1 MLEKRAKFSLIE
13 VEALNIP
20 VFKDNLFVDQN
31 IKLSPGILESTIN
44 NIKMASKRAELH
56 VDGDNSEFDLE
67 AEIKS
72 HPSSLYVKCFAIKA
86 DEPNDNGDYFS
97 EEELKKSYSTFIG
110 VPVFTNHNNTDAEQ
124 ARGKVVH
131 SWWDSNRNGIMIIA
145 RVDSE
150 AYPQLARGIKE
161 NYIMSTS
168 MGCWTGQSRVLMSD
182 GRYIPIEEISAGDLV
197 ITHRGN
203 IKPVINVQRH
213 LDKENGPIVQL
224 SVSGIPEVLEC
235 TTEHPFWVLKKQ
247 TKCSCGCGEDLPLI
261 NPKQRKTQFE
271 KKYKR
276 GHYQKTC
283 LHIDQIKENYEFEW
297 KKACDLTT
305 NDFVSFPISKIEHS
319 TNDSTI
325 EKARL
330 IGYFLAEGSYNK
342 TKGQHDTVVFS
353 LNIEEENSLG
363 KEIIDLLNQVFPGTK
378 NKSWVQRRDR
388 NVFMIY
394 LRDKKVA
401 SWFLKYCGEYSWG
414 KRMHESCLYWPEDI
428 QKHIVGAWLRGDGHR
443 RQITKHNKI
452 YQNYVGWTVSE
463 HLRNQMVF
471 ILARFGIK
479 SNTTVLVDG
488 KSSSLRLAANMG
500 SVSVCNGSSA
510 KTRRP
515 SYAISIGSDASSV
528 IAPFTYANNFTSVT
542 TRKRQ
547 FSSVLNYITFPITKI
562 SKRQGQEPVYN
573 LEVADDHSY
582 IVEGVAVK
590 NCQVAYS
597 ICSICHQKAETPEN
611 YCSHIKDRKTRKIS
625 AKKVTCQY
633 HKSGGDGPCPIC
645 GCGEGDPSKFE
656 VTDKQAFEYNYG
668 IKFIENSFVVNPA
681 CHECGVTEVID
692 PQIFLS
698 KAADIQRRL
707 PILLK
712 AASQTEVMCSDRGCI
727 KLAGQKELDS
737 LGQAL
742 DLITSVSQSML
753 SQKDMLDLEFLSD
766 LVKVLADLQEVTD
779 VLTQQGYGRLG
790 ENSTATT
797 ESGEKV
803 QNAVQTPS
811 TSTPAPSPAPGRVS
825 TGPAGEAGTVTSPLA
840 SKRLDMSKISG
851 SVLLPAKTPEIENK
865 IEQNTKSL
873 LNLAFKIS
881 KKSK

>member
-1 MLEKRAKFSLIE
+1 MFEKKATFSLIE
-13 VEALNIP
+13 IEALNVP
-20 VFKDNLFVDQN
+20 KFNDGLFVDQN
-31 IKLSPGILESTIN
+31 LSLTPGILESTVKK
-44 NIKMASKRAELH
+44 IKTASKQANFT
-56 VDGDNSEFDLE
+56 VDGDNTEFDLE

-97 EEELKKSYSTFIG
+97 EEELKKSYGTFVG

-131 SWWDSNRNGIMIIA
+131 SWWDNDRNGIMIIA

-168 MGCWTGQSRVLMSD
+168 MGASRGHDLVSMAD
-182 GRYIPIEEISAGDLV
+182 GSKKRVDELQVHDLV
-197 ITHRGN
+197 ITHTGKTEAVFAICRTHLHDKLYHIKWVGN
-203 IKPVINVQRH
+203 PTG
-213 LDKENGPIVQL
+213 LAL
-224 SVSGIPEVLEC
+224 SH
-235 TTEHPFWVLKKQ
+235 EHPVLILKKNLVN
-247 TKCSCGCGEDLPLI
+247 TDPH
-261 NPKQRKTQFE
+261 RKSGD
-271 KKYKR
+271 KDS
-276 GHYQKTC
+276 
-283 LHIDQIKENYEFEW
+283 IPAEFVE
-297 KKACDLTT
+297 A
-305 NDFVSFPISKIEHS
+305 SKIEGGDYVLEFISNHQKS
-319 TNDSTI
+319 EKLKFDSFYYKKYIAHRVEEVICINNEELTYYVQIGEND
-325 EKARL
+325 
-330 IGYFLAEGSYNK
+330 
-342 TKGQHDTVVFS
+342 D
-353 LNIEEENSLG
+353 ENS
-363 KEIIDLLNQVFPGTK
+363 
-378 NKSWVQRRDR
+378 
-388 NVFMIY
+388 
-394 LRDKKVA
+394 
-401 SWFLKYCGEYSWG
+401 
-414 KRMHESCLYWPEDI
+414 
-428 QKHIVGAWLRGDGHR
+428 
-443 RQITKHNKI
+443 
-452 YQNYVGWTVSE
+452 
-463 HLRNQMVF
+463 
-471 ILARFGIK
+471 
-479 SNTTVLVDG
+479 
-488 KSSSLRLAANMG
+488 
-500 SVSVCNGSSA
+500 
-510 KTRRP
+510 
-515 SYAISIGSDASSV
+515 
-528 IAPFTYANNFTSVT
+528 
-542 TRKRQ
+542 
-547 FSSVLNYITFPITKI
+547 
-562 SKRQGQEPVYN
+562 
-573 LEVADDHSY
+573 DHSY
-582 IVEGVAVK
+582 ILNDIATH
-590 NCQVAYS
+590 NCQVLYS
-597 ICSICHQKAETPEN
+597 LCSICHQKAETPEN

-645 GCGEGDPSKFE
+645 GCEEDDPSKFE

-692 PQIFLS
+692 PQVFLS

-712 AASQTEVMCSDRGCI
+712 SASQTEIMCSDRGCI

-766 LVKVLADLQEVTD
+766 LVKVLADLQEVID

-790 ENSTATT
+790 ENSTSTT
-797 ESGEKV
+797 ETGEKV

-811 TSTPAPSPAPGRVS
+811 TPSPTPGRVS

-851 SVLLPAKTPEIENK
+851 SVLFPTKTPEIENK
-865 IEQNTKSL
+865 IAQNTKNL